1 MADSWVRLAYRDV
14 GLVLLVF
21 FLLLG
26 GAYSVLLP
34 PFLVPDERAHWLAA
48 HHHLARAVTGS
59 GTVCSTDVALDRH
72 FQVDIK
78 FQPKHKLPAGIFA
91 GVRKL
96 RAACEEELLY
106 PTGNLLSY
114 PGVLLTRLL
123 VPREPSSG
131 SQSLFAFYLAR
142 LLHGLVVAGLLGRIW
157 WLARDDASGPPGLLA
172 LLLLASTPLFVQ
184 QSFGVSI
191 DVVTNAFALCVCLW
205 LAFPE
210 RLTRLDRAALLALGT
225 ITATGKPVLSV
236 VLLPAL
242 ALGLY
247 LERLRLRPEA
257 PAAFGRVLLEE
268 IGRRR
273 LFVLALVAVAVVGVV
288 YAPSQSFTT
297 GRAARQLAFVSAEP
311 WRALQI
317 LVAGLWKLAS
327 HPSFF
332 VDYLGYLDT
341 RVSAATLRDFAVVA
355 VGAALLELLRL
366 GAGLRQL
373 RRDAARR
380 RALAPAARAI
390 AALSALA
397 LGAVAIGILGVALH
411 AYLTFTA
418 PGRAQ
423 VASLQPRY
431 FFPHLL
437 VPLGVAM
444 ALARTLLGAPA
455 TRPAPVRHPVRLLVP
470 GLFGLALASF
480 AAHLASDLLVRF
492 W

>member
-14 GLVLLVF
+14 GLVLLAF
-21 FLLLG
+21 FLLVG

-48 HHHLARAVTGS
+48 HHHLARAATGS

-72 FQVDIK
+72 FQLGIQ
-78 FQPKHKLPAGIFA
+78 FQPKRKLPAGSFT

-142 LLHGLVVAGLLGRIW
+142 LLHGLFVAGLLGRIW

-210 RLTRLDRAALLALGT
+210 RLTHLDRAALLALGA
-225 ITATGKPVLSV
+225 ITATGKPVLSI

-257 PAAFGRVLLEE
+257 PPALGRALVEE
-268 IGRRR
+268 IGRRQ
-273 LFVLALVAVAVVGVV
+273 LFVLALLAIAVVGVV

-297 GRAARQLAFVSAEP
+297 GRAARQLAFVADEP
-311 WRALQI
+311 WRAFQI
-317 LVAGLWKLAS
+317 LCAGLWKLAS

-341 RVSAATLRDFAVVA
+341 RVGAATLRDFAIVA
-355 VGAALLELLRL
+355 GGVALLELLAL
-366 GAGLRQL
+366 AAGLRRL

-380 RALAPAARAI
+380 RALSAAARPI
-390 AALSALA
+390 AVLSALA
-397 LGAVAIGILGVALH
+397 LAAVGVSILGVALH
-411 AYLTFTA
+411 AYLSFTA

-437 VPLGVAM
+437 VALGFAM
-444 ALARTLLGAPA
+444 ALARTLAGAPA
-455 TRPAPVRHPVRLLVP
+455 AAPAPARHPARVLVP
-470 GLFGLALASF
+470 ALYGLALASF
-480 AAHLASDLLVRF
+480 AAHLAGDLLLRF